1 MNKIIIIIL
10 PEGGSESGWG
20 GEVGELFTNAWEE
33 ESTQAVA
40 IDGWDAWWCNPTDQ
54 TEPDHIQV
62 SSKPISL
69 EAACTQIQIQIQ
81 IQINHFHFIYNN
93 FINYHVNFPP
103 PEEAEAFASLLIGFL
118 AFTGDFKNP
127 GSEKYKIIKIQI
139 INV

>member
-1 MNKIIIIIL
+1 MNKIIIILL

-69 EAACTQIQIQIQ
+69 EAACTQIQIQIL
-81 IQINHFHFIYNN
+81 IKINHFHFIYN

-127 GSEKYKIIKIQI
+127 GSEKYKW
-139 INV
+139 